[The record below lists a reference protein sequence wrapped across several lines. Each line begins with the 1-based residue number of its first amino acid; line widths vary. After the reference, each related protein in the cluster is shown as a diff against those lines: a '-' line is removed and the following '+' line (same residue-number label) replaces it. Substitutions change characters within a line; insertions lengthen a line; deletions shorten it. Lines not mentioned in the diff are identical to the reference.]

1 MSAERIA
8 LVTDSTCDL
17 PADLRAENGIEMVPL
32 SVFFGDEEYQDN
44 IDLIGE
50 AFYRKLAAAPEL
62 PTTSQP
68 PAGKFFAHFQQL
80 QQRGFTHVLC
90 LMINRGFSST
100 SQSAAVAAK
109 MLPGLTCEILDSR
122 TTSWGLGL
130 MCLYAS
136 RLIREGMPFADLV
149 SRMREQSPK
158 ALILFSVDTLDALR
172 RGGRIGPVA
181 AYLGKLLHF
190 RPVLKLS
197 GDKPE
202 IQLVKKVTSQAAAFA
217 VMAET
222 LAVQQRTFGIQY
234 GACFI
239 RTATVEPVTKL
250 EAALR
255 AAGMDLKTVYHG
267 TIGAVI
273 GTHLGPDGWGIAIF

>member
-1 MSAERIA
+1 MAAERIA

-17 PADLRAENGIEMVPL
+17 PADLRAEHGITMVPL

-44 IDLIGE
+44 IDLSGE
-50 AFYRKLAAAPEL
+50 EFYRKLQAAADL

-68 PAGKFFAHFQQL
+68 PAGKFLDCFQKL
-80 QQRGFTHVLC
+80 QQAGFTHVIC
-90 LMINRGFSST
+90 LLINRAFSST
-100 SQSAAVAAK
+100 AQSAAVAAK
-109 MLPGLTCEILDSR
+109 MAPGLTCEILDSR

-130 MCLYAS
+130 LCLYAA
-136 RLIREGMPFADLV
+136 RLIRDGLPFALITT
-149 SRMREQSPK
+149 RLREQIPK
-158 ALILFSVDTLDALR
+158 VLILFSVDTLDALR

-190 RPVLKLS
+190 RPVLKLA

-217 VMAET
+217 VMAEA
-222 LAVQQRTFGIQY
+222 LVQHQRAFGIQF
-234 GACFI
+234 GICLI
-239 RTATVEPVTKL
+239 RTVSPEPVTKL

-255 AAGMDLKTVYHG
+255 ATGVDFKSVWYG
-267 TIGAVI
+267 IIGPVI
-273 GTHLGPDGWGIAIF
+273 GTHLGADGWGVALF